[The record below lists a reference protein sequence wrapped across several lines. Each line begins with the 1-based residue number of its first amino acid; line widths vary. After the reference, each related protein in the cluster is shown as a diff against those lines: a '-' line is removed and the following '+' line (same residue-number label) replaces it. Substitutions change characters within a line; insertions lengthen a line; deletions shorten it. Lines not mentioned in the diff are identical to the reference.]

1 MVIIVKNSDETT
13 LVERDRFLFFLMLA
27 SIVHFFA
34 FLNSDISRDSYKKRT
49 PLEVVFIKNRF
60 KELDTSHVL
69 SEKAMEKTTKNIR
82 FETRLD
88 DVESKRDDRH
98 LRTRPDESPN
108 SESSINNKILRPTAK
123 QLIARSLAE
132 ASRHTELVERINI
145 KTDRPRRKYISAS
158 TKDHKFAA
166 YMEAWRAK
174 VERVGNINYPSEARK
189 RRLSGNLLLDV
200 AIRQNG
206 TVQQITIRRS
216 AGNKVLDRA
225 AIKIVELAAPF
236 APLPAEI
243 AENVDIL
250 HITRTWK
257 FVDDSDFTTR

>member
-1 MVIIVKNSDETT
+1 MVKNPGETIHGK
-13 LVERDRFLFFLMLA
+13 RDRFLFFFILA
-27 SIVHFFA
+27 SIVHFFT
-34 FLNSDISRDSYKKRT
+34 FLNSDFSRLSYVKRT
-49 PLEVVFIKNRF
+49 PLEVVFIENQS
-60 KELDTSHVL
+60 EEQNTDDGTSERTIEKTTQNVL
-69 SEKAMEKTTKNIR
+69 SESLSNQAEPKRHNGDIASLSDNPR
-82 FETRLD
+82 R
-88 DVESKRDDRH
+88 VENNTH
-98 LRTRPDESPN
+98 
-108 SESSINNKILRPTAK
+108 NKILKPTAK

-132 ASRHTELVERINI
+132 AANHTELVDRINI

-158 TKDHKFAA
+158 TRDHKFTA

-174 VERVGNINYPSEARK
+174 VERVGNINYPSKARK
-189 RRLSGNLLLDV
+189 QRLSGNLLLDV
-200 AIRQNG
+200 AIRQDG

-236 APLPAEI
+236 APLPQKI
-243 AENVDIL
+243 AEEVDIL